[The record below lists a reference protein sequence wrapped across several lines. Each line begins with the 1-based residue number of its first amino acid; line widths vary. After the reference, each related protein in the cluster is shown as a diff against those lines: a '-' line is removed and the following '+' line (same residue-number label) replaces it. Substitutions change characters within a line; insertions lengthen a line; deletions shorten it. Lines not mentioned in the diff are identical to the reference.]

1 MDKLLRIFT
10 TMDWLVG
17 GLSIVIG
24 LYLQNWWVVA
34 GGFVGL
40 AAAYFKPALIIKAK
54 LEKKF
59 LRKKAKTDDS
69 AVSQAEDVFYA
80 QMLGQQ
86 LPDEVVKQETVSLP
100 PRTYRD
106 SLPPYAGIYLSGSRH
121 NQVSVR
127 HLKLVSDDTESIA
140 QAKVPPQY
148 H

>member
-1 MDKLLRIFT
+1 
-10 TMDWLVG
+10 MDWLVG
-17 GLSIVIG
+17 GLSIVVG

-40 AAAYFKPALIIKAK
+40 AAAYFKPAMIIKAK

-69 AVSQAEDVFYA
+69 AVARAEDVFYA

-86 LPDEVVKQETVSLP
+86 NLDDAVAQEPVALS
-100 PRTYRD
+100 PRTYQD
-106 SLPPYAGIYLSGSRH
+106 ALPPYAGIYLSGSRH

-127 HLKLVSDDTESIA
+127 HLALVSPDSAELPA
-140 QAKVPPQY
+140 NKLPPQY

>member
-1 MDKLLRIFT
+1 
-10 TMDWLVG
+10 MDWLVG
-17 GLSIVIG
+17 GLSILVG

-34 GGFVGL
+34 GGFMGL
-40 AAAYFKPALIIKAK
+40 AAAYFKPALIIKEK

-69 AVSQAEDVFYA
+69 DVAQAEDVFYA
-80 QMLGQQ
+80 QMLGQP
-86 LPDEVVKQETVSLP
+86 LDETAVQETVTLS

-106 SLPPYAGIYLSGSRH
+106 ALPPYAGIYLSGSRH

-127 HLKLVSDDTESIA
+127 HLALVSQDTADIPA
-140 QAKVPPQY
+140 NKVPPQY